1 MKKIIL
7 SILSLFLSISLFA
20 QDVVSI
26 SNQSEKKE
34 PIKYESFVNP
44 DWEKWSERSYNYGFD
59 TKKVEVPIFFNSSI
73 ATNSTIMVRGGD
85 EFKKRWGLHVF
96 EGYAA
101 DDTSRLTMILNKH
114 FEEKMPVAEIYYF
127 GSAYGDTAYN
137 WTRIGSDVPYHSY
150 MFSLDSAIFYGS
162 VQMHNPL
169 TLANI
174 GKEDLR
180 EKSIPWAERKEI
192 IADAKKRIKRED
204 FTTDSY
210 HYHAIE
216 GEYRKEYAKY
226 RRAQK
231 LKNASDGTIFYD
243 KDRKIVVIKID
254 GKWHKLETTPIDVE
268 Y

>member
-1 MKKIIL
+1 MKKLI
-7 SILSLFLSISLFA
+7 LFLLSFFA
-20 QDVVSI
+20 SVSVF
-26 SNQSEKKE
+26 SENLPACATIPESKTLLMF
-34 PIKYESFVNP
+34 ESFVNP
-44 DWEKWSERSYNYGFD
+44 NWEKWSERSYNYGFD
-59 TKKVEVPIFFNSSI
+59 TKKIGVPIFFDSSI
-73 ATNSTIMVRGGD
+73 STKSTIMVRGGD

-101 DDTSRLTMILNKH
+101 DDKSRLTMILNKH
-114 FEEKMPVAEIYYF
+114 FEADMPVAEIYYF
-127 GSAYGDTAYN
+127 GAAYGDTAYN

-162 VQMHNPL
+162 VEMRNLL

-180 EKSIPWAERKEI
+180 ETPIPWKERKEI
-192 IADAKKRIKRED
+192 IANAKKKIKRED

-210 HYHAIE
+210 HHHAIE

-231 LKNASDGTIFYD
+231 LKNAPNGTIFYD

-254 GKWHKLETTPIDVE
+254 GKWHKLETTPIDLE